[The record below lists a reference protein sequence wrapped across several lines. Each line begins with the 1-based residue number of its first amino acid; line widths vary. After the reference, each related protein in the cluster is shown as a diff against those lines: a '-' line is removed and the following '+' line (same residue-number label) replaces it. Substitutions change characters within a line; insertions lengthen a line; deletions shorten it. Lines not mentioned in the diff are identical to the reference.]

1 MNINQEVLAGIHK
14 HVYFVYFM
22 LLGSIELK
30 NFTSLILETDK
41 MHFFVLLPIKC
52 DFYEVVRFFKRSF
65 LRSSFQRYMYI
76 FRK

>member
-22 LLGSIELK
+22 LLDSIELK

-41 MHFFVLLPIKC
+41 NAFFCFITNQV
-52 DFYEVVRFFKRSF
+52 
-65 LRSSFQRYMYI
+65 
-76 FRK
+76 

>member
-22 LLGSIELK
+22 LFDSIELK

-41 MHFFVLLPIKC
+41 MHFSVLLPIKC
-52 DFYEVVRFFKRSF
+52 DFYEVVRFF
-65 LRSSFQRYMYI
+65 
-76 FRK
+76 

>member
-22 LLGSIELK
+22 PLDSIELK

-41 MHFFVLLPIKC
+41 MYFPVLLPIKC
-52 DFYEVVRFFKRSF
+52 DFNEVVRFFKRSF